1 MNPESLTYERL
12 TVDSLTSQTPN
23 NIAIVP
29 IGSFDL
35 ELIEIIISRI
45 ENIFGVSSE
54 ILPLLNDLSFALD
67 HKRKQYHSTPILEK
81 LAAKSPPNAIKILAL
96 CHVDLFIPILTHVYG
111 EAQIGGK
118 ACIISTHRLNEGRS
132 HLNLREPYL
141 SRIVKEAVHE
151 LGHTFTLRHCK
162 DPGCLMHYCRSEGD
176 VDRKTDELCRYCSIL
191 LGDELKKG

>member
-1 MNPESLTYERL
+1 
-12 TVDSLTSQTPN
+12 LTSQPQHS
-23 NIAIVP
+23 IAIVP

-45 ENIFGVSSE
+45 EIIFGISSE
-54 ILPLLNDLSFALD
+54 ILPILNDLSFALD
-67 HKRKQYHSTPILEK
+67 PKRIQYHSTPILEK
-81 LAAKSPPNAIKILAL
+81 LAAKSPPTAIKILAL

-118 ACIISTHRLNEGRS
+118 ACIISTHRLNEGQS

-151 LGHTFTLRHCK
+151 LGHTFALRHCK
-162 DPGCLMHYCRSEGD
+162 DPTCLMHYCRSESD

-191 LGDELKKG
+191 LEDQLKKIIN

>member
-1 MNPESLTYERL
+1 
-12 TVDSLTSQTPN
+12 LTSQPQHS
-23 NIAIVP
+23 IAIVP

-35 ELIEIIISRI
+35 ELIEIIIRRI
-45 ENIFGVSSE
+45 EHIFGFSSE

-67 HKRKQYHSTPILEK
+67 ANRRQYHSTPILEK
-81 LAAKSPPNAIKILAL
+81 LAAKSPPSAVKILAL

-118 ACIISTHRLNEGRS
+118 ACIISTHRLNEGQS

-162 DPGCLMHYCRSEGD
+162 DPGCLMHYCRNEGD
-176 VDRKTDELCRYCSIL
+176 VDRKTDELCRYCTIL
-191 LGDELKKG
+191 LEDALKKDMA

>member
-1 MNPESLTYERL
+1 
-12 TVDSLTSQTPN
+12 LTSQPQHS
-23 NIAIVP
+23 IAIVP

-45 ENIFGVSSE
+45 EHLFGFSSE
-54 ILPLLNDLSFALD
+54 IIPLLNDLSFALD
-67 HKRKQYHSTPILEK
+67 PNRIQYHSTPILEK
-81 LAAKSPPNAIKILAL
+81 LAAKSPPSTVKILAL

-118 ACIISTHRLNEGRS
+118 ACIISTHRLNEGQS

-141 SRIVKEAVHE
+141 GRIVKEAVHE

-162 DPGCLMHYCRSEGD
+162 DPRCLMHYCRNEDD
-176 VDRKTDELCRYCSIL
+176 VDRKTDELCRYCGIML
-191 LGDELKKG
+191 NDEIKRLKK

>member
-1 MNPESLTYERL
+1 
-12 TVDSLTSQTPN
+12 LTSQPQHS
-23 NIAIVP
+23 IAIVP

-35 ELIEIIISRI
+35 ELIEIIIRRI
-45 ENIFGVSSE
+45 EHIFGFSGE

-67 HKRKQYHSTPILEK
+67 ANRRQYYSTPILEK
-81 LAAKSPPNAIKILAL
+81 LAAKSPPSAVKMLAL

-118 ACIISTHRLNEGRS
+118 ACIISTHRLNQGQS

-162 DPGCLMHYCRSEGD
+162 DPGCLMHYCRNEDD
-176 VDRKTDELCRYCSIL
+176 VDRKTDELCRYCNIL
-191 LGDELKKG
+191 LEDALKKDMA

>member
-1 MNPESLTYERL
+1 M
-12 TVDSLTSQTPN
+12 TSQPPHS
-23 NIAIVP
+23 IAIVP

-45 ENIFGVSSE
+45 ENIFGISSE

-67 HKRKQYHSTPILEK
+67 LNRKQYHSTPILEK
-81 LAAKSPPNAIKILAL
+81 LAAKSPPTVIKILAL

-118 ACIISTHRLNEGRS
+118 ACIISTHRLNEGQS

-141 SRIVKEAVHE
+141 SRIVKEALHE

-162 DPGCLMHYCRSEGD
+162 DPGCLMHYCRDEGD

-191 LGDELKKG
+191 LGDELKKGMT

>member
-1 MNPESLTYERL
+1 M
-12 TVDSLTSQTPN
+12 TPQPPN
-23 NIAIVP
+23 SIAIVP

-45 ENIFGVSSE
+45 ENIFGISCE

-81 LAAKSPPNAIKILAL
+81 LAAKSPSTAIKLLAL

-118 ACIISTHRLNEGRS
+118 ACIISTHRLNEGQS
-132 HLNLREPYL
+132 HMNLREPYL
-141 SRIVKEAVHE
+141 SRIVKEAIHE
-151 LGHTFTLRHCK
+151 LGHTFSLRHCK
-162 DPGCLMHYCRSEGD
+162 DPGCLMHYCRNESD
-176 VDRKTDELCRYCSIL
+176 VDRKTNELCRYCSVL
-191 LGDELKKG
+191 LEDELKKGPV